1 MGITDIK
8 KYRNITILSA
18 IFTLMVGL
26 TVLTGW
32 ILNIQTLKSINPGF
46 ANMKV
51 NTALCFVLLATTIF
65 FHCVGASK
73 NKLITNILAI
83 TVSIVGL
90 LSLLQLTGTN
100 LYIDELFTP
109 GNNPNGNAEKMSP
122 PTSFC
127 LLLSGLALLL
137 IKSDKKP
144 QVIVTQYMLHIVTL
158 IASIA
163 LLGYVFGSPHI
174 YRYTFSNSMALHT
187 SIVFIIFSVGTS
199 LANPH
204 SGITALFTGKLIGN
218 IMARKLFI
226 WIIPSVIVICYT
238 RMLLYKHNILSLEVG
253 LALLSVSFLLISLI
267 SVWKT
272 SQTLNSIDEKEKRF
286 EENLRLG
293 IEAAPYALIL
303 STQEGEI
310 IHVNYQAEKTFK
322 YTREELMG
330 TDCQIVLPVEI
341 WSTIKEVRKKFYSEL
356 KPLNFKLEDN
366 MHCRRKDGSSFP
378 AELVISPVATPQGPL
393 ALTSVIDLTMRV
405 ETEKLALDHLAEL
418 QHKNQEM
425 EQFNYIASHDLQ
437 EPLRTVSNYIM
448 LLQEDYPQNV
458 TTEISE
464 HLTVMDQ
471 AVNRMSRLIRTLLDF
486 GRLGKDKKL
495 IMTDC
500 NEVLKQVI
508 ADLNNLI
515 KSTGAVIT
523 IDTTLPTLYAYDTEL
538 HQLLQNLINN
548 AIKFRKKDEQ
558 PQIHIGC
565 REIKGFY
572 KIYVSDNGIGIDEKH
587 FATIFHIFQRV
598 NRQEDYEGYGVGLA
612 NCKKIAEMHGGKIW
626 VESEYGEGSTF
637 KFTLI
642 NLKP

>member
-1 MGITDIK
+1 MAITDIK
-8 KYRNITILSA
+8 RYRNVIILSA
-18 IFTLMVGL
+18 TIAIVVGATVITGWLLNNQTLM
-26 TVLTGW
+26 
-32 ILNIQTLKSINPGF
+32 SINPGF
-46 ANMKV
+46 TTMKF
-51 NTALCFVLLATTIF
+51 NTALCFILLGITIF
-65 FHCVGASK
+65 IRHSDKSK
-73 NKLITNILAI
+73 NQILANILAV
-83 TVSIVGL
+83 TVSTIGL
-90 LSLLQLTGTN
+90 LSLLQMKGTIF
-100 LYIDELFTP
+100 YIDELLAPDNASATHP
-109 GNNPNGNAEKMSP
+109 GKMSP

-127 LLLSGLALLL
+127 LMLSGVAMLI

-144 QVIVTQYMLHIVTL
+144 YILLTQYMLHIVTL

-163 LLGYVFGSPHI
+163 LLGYIFGSPHI

-187 SIVFIIFSVGTS
+187 AIVFIIFSVGTS
-199 LANPH
+199 LANPNR
-204 SGITALFTGKLIGN
+204 GITALFTGTLIGN
-218 IMARKLFI
+218 VMARKLFI

-238 RMLLYKHNILSLEVG
+238 RMLLYKYNILSLEVG
-253 LALLSVSFLLISLI
+253 LALLSVSFLLISLV

-272 SQTLNSIDEKEKRF
+272 SQTLNAIDEKEKRF

-310 IHVNYQAEKTFK
+310 IHANYQAEKTFK
-322 YTREELMG
+322 YSRKELMG
-330 TDCQIVLPVEI
+330 TDCKIVLPVEI

-366 MHCRRKDGSSFP
+366 MHCKRKDGSTFP

-393 ALTSVIDLTMRV
+393 ALTSVIDLTLRV
-405 ETEKLALDHLAEL
+405 ETEKLALEHLAEL

-448 LLQEDYPQNV
+448 LLQEDYPENV
-458 TTEISE
+458 TPEINE
-464 HLTVMDQ
+464 HLSVMDQ
-471 AVNRMSRLIRTLLDF
+471 AVCRMSKLIRTLLDF

-495 IMTDC
+495 TLTNC
-500 NEVLKQVI
+500 NEVVEQVT

-515 KSTGAVIT
+515 KSTGATVT
-523 IDTTLPTLYAYDTEL
+523 VDNSLPTLYAYDTEL
-538 HQLLQNLINN
+538 RQLFQNLINN
-548 AIKFRKKDEQ
+548 AIKFSKKEIQ
-558 PQIHIGC
+558 PQINIGC

-587 FATIFHIFQRV
+587 FASIFHIFQRV
-598 NRQEDYEGYGVGLA
+598 HRQEDYEGYGVGLA

>member
-8 KYRNITILSA
+8 RYRNITFLSA
-18 IFTLMVGL
+18 TFTVVVGL
-26 TVLTGW
+26 LVIAGW
-32 ILNIQTLKSINPGF
+32 LLNNQTLKSINPGF
-46 ANMKV
+46 ATMKM
-51 NTALCFVLLATTIF
+51 NTALCFVLLGTTILFYYIPRVKTNSLTTVLATT
-65 FHCVGASK
+65 V
-73 NKLITNILAI
+73 T
-83 TVSIVGL
+83 IVGL
-90 LSLLQLTGTN
+90 LSLLQFTGIN
-100 LYIDELFTP
+100 FYLDELFTP
-109 GNNPNGNAEKMSP
+109 GDGPATHAGKMSP

-127 LLLSGLALLL
+127 LLLSGIALLI

-144 QVIVTQYMLHIVTL
+144 YIMVTQYMLHLVTL

-163 LLGYVFGSPHI
+163 LLGYIFGSPHI
-174 YRYTFSNSMALHT
+174 YRLTFSNSMALHT
-187 SIVFIIFSVGTS
+187 AIVFVIFSIGAS

-204 SGITALFTGKLIGN
+204 RGITALFTGTLIGN

-226 WIIPSVIVICYT
+226 WIIPSVIIICYT
-238 RMLLYKHNILSLEVG
+238 RMMLYKYNILSLEVG

-272 SQTLNSIDEKEKRF
+272 SQTLNTIDEKEKRF

-330 TDCQIVLPVEI
+330 TDCKIVLPVEI
-341 WSTIKEVRKKFYSEL
+341 WSTIKEVRKAFYSEL

-366 MHCRRKDGSSFP
+366 MHCRRKDGSTFP
-378 AELVISPVATPQGPL
+378 AELVISPVSTPQGPL

-405 ETEKLALDHLAEL
+405 ENERMAQEHLAEL

-448 LLQEDYPQNV
+448 LLQEDYPENV
-458 TTEISE
+458 TPEINE

-471 AVNRMSRLIRTLLDF
+471 AVCRMSKLIRTLLDF
-486 GRLGKDKKL
+486 GRLGKDKRL
-495 IMTDC
+495 VLTDC

-515 KSTGAVIT
+515 KSTGAIIT
-523 IDTTLPTLYAYDTEL
+523 VDNSLPVLYAYDTEL
-538 HQLLQNLINN
+538 RQLLQNLINN
-548 AIKFRKKDEQ
+548 AIKFRKKDVQ
-558 PQIHIGC
+558 SQIHIGC
-565 REIKGFY
+565 KEIKGFY

-587 FATIFHIFQRV
+587 FASIFHIFQRV

-626 VESEYGEGSTF
+626 VESEYGKGSSF